1 MKRFDDY
8 DQQNLEDTGRSF
20 WKGSIGIAIFVIVFG
35 LIILAVLQATGVTN
49 IPWRDIGWFG
59 PGP

>member
-1 MKRFDDY
+1 MNW
-8 DQQNLEDTGRSF
+8 QGV
-20 WKGSIGIAIFVIVFG
+20 IGISLGFIIFG
-35 LIILAVLQATGVTN
+35 LIILAILQAIGVTN